1 MKGTPLHYNT
11 MTAPATL
18 QETMNYLFKE
28 FKQTKG
34 CDDDSRYMVK
44 VEMKDIHTTLD
55 EGGLHMIDS
64 LIDIAVGY
72 KRPLEETMVKFSYEP
87 PNINVPCEVK
97 QSDHGRGVFAT
108 RDIKK
113 GETVTLYPAHC
124 ICIPHKGNYQ
134 AVGHCEYDWEY
145 ALTHSLTNVIHSGD
159 KEMEDPLFLGHLI
172 NDFCSFVG
180 DFKEKGKNQGALMMK
195 YFIHAL
201 AFQNVEFYMK
211 GKHFISIKASKD
223 IKEGEELLVA
233 YSPTYWTQLSTKE
246 VMNQTMDYINT
257 FKRSDPK
264 KGLFLADKFAEYYQ
278 RKS

>member
-1 MKGTPLHYNT
+1 

-18 QETMNYLFKE
+18 KETMDYLFQH
-28 FKQTKG
+28 FKQMKG
-34 CDDDSRYMVK
+34 DGDDSHYVHK

-55 EGGLHMIDS
+55 DGGLTMIDS

-72 KRPLEETMVKFSYEP
+72 KRPLDETLVKFCYNP

-124 ICIPHKGNYQ
+124 LATPLKNGKYEMAGEC
-134 AVGHCEYDWEY
+134 VYDWEY
-145 ALTHSLTNVIHSGD
+145 ALTHSHTNQIHTGD

-180 DFKEKGKNQGALMMK
+180 DFKEKGKSQGEMMMK

-201 AFQNVEFYMK
+201 AFQNVEFHMK

-233 YSPTYWTQLSTKE
+233 YSPTYWTQLSTVE
-246 VMNQTMDYINT
+246 VMNQTMDYING
-257 FKRSDPK
+257 FKRSNPK
-264 KGLFLADKFAEYYQ
+264 KALFLADKFSEYYK
-278 RKS
+278 RK